1 MMGIAARPAAC
12 WALAVA
18 ALAACATPPHGYAWQ
33 PPAAVRATDRQ
44 ACHARADHAAQQRYD
59 QYTDT
64 IELIGPFGGP
74 FGGTTLAQRAYEE
87 REEFYAEEMKACL
100 RERGYRL

>member
-1 MMGIAARPAAC
+1 MTTLPARLAAL

-18 ALAACATPPHGYAWQ
+18 VLAACATPPHRYAWQ
-33 PPAAVRATDRQ
+33 PPATVSAEARR
-44 ACHARADHAAQQRYD
+44 ACHGRADHAAQQRYD
-59 QYTDT
+59 QYWDT

-87 REEFYAEEMKACL
+87 REEFYAEEMMACL
-100 RERGYRL
+100 RERGYTF